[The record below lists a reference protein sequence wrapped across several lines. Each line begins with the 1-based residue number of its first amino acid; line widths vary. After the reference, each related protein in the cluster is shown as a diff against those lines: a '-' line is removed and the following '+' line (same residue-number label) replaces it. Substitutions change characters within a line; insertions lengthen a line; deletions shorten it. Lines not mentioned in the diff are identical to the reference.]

1 VSQKGAVVT
10 SLEVR
15 YQRADVDVTVY
26 ITQQPAFA
34 LGATSA
40 PAWWDEGGGGAQYAD
55 YLSTLGREVDG
66 IALADDEAFKS
77 FMDELT
83 SLVAIQIRAW
93 CVQPRWQGLK
103 TRLDALKSAGS
114 VLEYQ
119 ERND

>member
-1 VSQKGAVVT
+1 MA

-15 YQRADVDVTVY
+15 YHRPDGDVTVY

-40 PAWWDEGGGGAQYAD
+40 PAWWEKGAGGAHYAD
-55 YLSTLGREVDG
+55 YLSTLGREIDG

-83 SLVAIQIRAW
+83 SLIAIQIRAW

-103 TRLDALKSAGS
+103 TRLGALKSAGS